1 MISDRER
8 NSSSDRMVY
17 MKKINGKILCRRIL
31 FTIALPAIV
40 YLVLGI
46 LRPDIYFKGS
56 TFVMLF
62 TQSISYTVIG
72 WAMVFGMSVGL
83 FDFSVGS
90 RIILA
95 GLFGIHMSQ
104 YMGLFGFV
112 AGTLAASLLMAA
124 FTGGVYALFKIPSII
139 TGFAALLIF
148 ESLATIYQ
156 KQFSVVVSDSIKV
169 LGISPGIYI
178 VGIVTFVAVYVIFNN
193 TKFGYQIKAIGG
205 NEGIAKSM
213 GINSVKLKVMTY
225 IVGGLFLAV
234 ASMIKVGNTGTM
246 IGVTSMQSMQQCF
259 TPMMGVMIGLYLT
272 SCNPVVGVFIGEF
285 AITIVSSGL
294 VALGIESRLQNVVV
308 GIFLLV
314 FIGMKTNADSLHL
327 KERFSKKKAFG

>member
-1 MISDRER
+1 
-8 NSSSDRMVY
+8 
-17 MKKINGKILCRRIL
+17 MKKLDGKTLCRKIL
-31 FTIALPAIV
+31 FTVSLPAIV

-46 LRPDIYFKGS
+46 FRPDIYFKGS

-62 TQSISYTVIG
+62 TQSIFYTVVG

-104 YMGLFGFV
+104 YAGTFGFI
-112 AGTLAASLLMAA
+112 AGILAASLFMAA
-124 FTGGVYALFKIPSII
+124 ATGGVYAFFKIPSII

-148 ESLATIYQ
+148 ESLSTIYQ
-156 KQFSVVVSDSIKV
+156 KQFSVMVGDNIKIM
-169 LGISPGIYI
+169 GTSPGIYLMLL
-178 VGIVTFVAVYVIFNN
+178 VCFVAVYVVFNN

-205 NEGIAKSM
+205 NEGIARSM
-213 GINSVKLKVMTY
+213 GINSVRLKVLTY
-225 IVGGLFLAV
+225 IVGGLFLA
-234 ASMIKVGNTGTM
+234 AAAMIKVGNTGTM

-272 SCNPVVGVFIGEF
+272 SCNPVIGVFIGEF
-285 AITIVSSGL
+285 AITVVSSGL

-308 GIFLLV
+308 GVFLLV
-314 FIGMKTNADSLHL
+314 FIGIKTNAGSLRL
-327 KERFSKKKAFG
+327 KERFAKKKVYG

>member
-1 MISDRER
+1 MINKGWKE
-8 NSSSDRMVY
+8 MT
-17 MKKINGKILCRRIL
+17 RRVML
-31 FTIALPAIV
+31 TIALPGVV
-40 YLVLGI
+40 YLALGI

-56 TFVMLF
+56 TFLMLF
-62 TQSISYTVIG
+62 TQSISYAVVG

-95 GLFGIHMSQ
+95 GLAGIHMSS
-104 YMGLFGFV
+104 YFGTAGFV
-112 AGTLAASLLMAA
+112 LGIVAASLLMAA
-124 FTGGVYALFKIPSII
+124 VTGGIYAVFKIPSII
-139 TGFAALLIF
+139 TGFAALLVF

-156 KQFSVVVSDSIKV
+156 KQFSVIVGDNIKMFGV
-169 LGISPGIYI
+169 SPGIYVMGALCFI
-178 VGIVTFVAVYVIFNN
+178 AVYIIFNN

-205 NEGIAKSM
+205 NENVARSM
-213 GINSVKLKVMTY
+213 GINAVKLKVMTY
-225 IVGGLFLAV
+225 MIGGIFLA
-234 ASMIKVGNTGTM
+234 AAALIKVGYTGTM

-272 SCNPVVGVFIGEF
+272 SCNPVIGVFIGEF

-308 GIFLLV
+308 GIFLLL
-314 FIGMKTNADSLHL
+314 FIGIKANTG
-327 KERFSKKKAFG
+327 RFSLRKTEKKAYC